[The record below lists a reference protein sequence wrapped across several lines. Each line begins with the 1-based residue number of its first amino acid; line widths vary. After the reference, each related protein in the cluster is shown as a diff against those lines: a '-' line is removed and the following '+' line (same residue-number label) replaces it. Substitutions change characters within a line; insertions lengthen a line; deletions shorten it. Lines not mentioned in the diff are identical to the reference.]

1 MHRNT
6 RMNALRVCT
15 LVVENAQHSSDDL
28 THICQSLS
36 DSSML
41 QPWARSCRC
50 MVPCY
55 TLGCRKGRPAVNMSA
70 CTPHLESQTLP
81 EPQPKHDGENER
93 KGDAASG
100 NATQTSAWTKG
111 AHSRKAEYKLCARA
125 LGVGV
130 NNNVSSNSVVD

>member
-1 MHRNT
+1 M
-6 RMNALRVCT
+6 
-15 LVVENAQHSSDDL
+15 
-28 THICQSLS
+28 
-36 DSSML
+36 
-41 QPWARSCRC
+41 
-50 MVPCY
+50 PCY
-55 TLGCRKGRPAVNMSA
+55 TLGCRKGRPAVNMPA

-81 EPQPKHDGENER
+81 EPQPKHDRESER

-111 AHSRKAEYKLCARA
+111 AHSRKAEYKLYARA